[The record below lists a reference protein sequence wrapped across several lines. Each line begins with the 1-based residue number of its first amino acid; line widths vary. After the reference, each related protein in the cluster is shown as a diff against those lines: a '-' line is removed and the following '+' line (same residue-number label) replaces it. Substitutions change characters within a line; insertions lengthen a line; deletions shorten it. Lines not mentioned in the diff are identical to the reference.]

1 MPLDHDDLILLARLL
16 GHHTNG
22 DAYTKLSKV
31 ADKLL
36 GYVDR
41 MTEGGSHAL
50 EPLDLRLR
58 TCSLYPE
65 RVMFQEALKPGEFN

>member
-1 MPLDHDDLILLARLL
+1 MPLDHEDLILLARLL

-41 MTEGGSHAL
+41 ATPGGSHAL
-50 EPLDLRLR
+50 EPLDLQLR
-58 TCSLYPE
+58 PCSLYPE
-65 RVMFQEALKPGEFN
+65 RIMFHEALKPGEFN